1 MTSPGN
7 RRNHAPLPRRGK
19 LGGEIGSG
27 AKSGPMIIRPTD
39 AELRALRKY
48 AEATGDYA
56 DLREAE
62 ARRDVTVPAPQVANR
77 RRQIKRKT
85 RAPITAEEWQAK
97 RREDAEA
104 KKANQAE
111 CARRMAAIREGV
123 KALDWAALDLTTALQ
138 AVYDL
143 DLAKCRVAEQR
154 EAIRTMMKGHTLQT
168 LDAGRRAFLRAMT
181 VAAGESVSEIGRASC
196 RERV

>member
-1 MTSPGN
+1 
-7 RRNHAPLPRRGK
+7 
-19 LGGEIGSG
+19 
-27 AKSGPMIIRPTD
+27 MIIRPTD

-62 ARRDVTVPAPQVANR
+62 ARRDAPVPAPQLKGRLPKV
-77 RRQIKRKT
+77 KVKKKK
-85 RAPITAEEWQAK
+85 PITAEEWQAK

-181 VAAGESVSEIGRASC
+181 VAAGESVSDYAARLDAKGQTWQKRGAA
-196 RERV
+196 